1 MVDVVVV
8 VLVVLVVDV
17 VEVVLLV
24 VEVVDVVLVVLVV
37 AVVEVVVAT
46 TVVLVVDVATVVV
59 VVAATVVEVV
69 AGGTHPPAASHTPPA
84 QGVPAVWSS
93 HVAVQQES
101 PGSHRSPAPAS
112 STPSPQRECPAVKA
126 TGFRRG
132 FARTAKVPLMRAHV
146 AASTCALSVALPG
159 SPLHAG
165 QVTTIC
171 VNRLRGLIRAV
182 AVGQPLASVTCE
194 PATVSTSVA
203 GPPSRAM
210 RGAVRRYR
218 PSVQAASAWLHPR
231 TA

>member
-8 VLVVLVVDV
+8 VLVVLVV

-24 VEVVDVVLVVLVV
+24 VEVVDVVLVVL
-37 AVVEVVVAT
+37 VVAT

-146 AASTCALSVALPG
+146 AASTRALSVACPG
-159 SPLHAG
+159 ARC
-165 QVTTIC
+165 T
-171 VNRLRGLIRAV
+171 
-182 AVGQPLASVTCE
+182 
-194 PATVSTSVA
+194 PA
-203 GPPSRAM
+203 R
-210 RGAVRRYR
+210 
-218 PSVQAASAWLHPR
+218 
-231 TA
+231 

>member
-1 MVDVVVV
+1 M
-8 VLVVLVVDV
+8 
-17 VEVVLLV
+17 
-24 VEVVDVVLVVLVV
+24 
-37 AVVEVVVAT
+37 
-46 TVVLVVDVATVVV
+46 
-59 VVAATVVEVV
+59 
-69 AGGTHPPAASHTPPA
+69 
-84 QGVPAVWSS
+84 
-93 HVAVQQES
+93 QQES

-146 AASTCALSVALPG
+146 AASTRALSVALPG

-165 QVTTIC
+165 HMTTIC

-182 AVGQPLASVTCE
+182 VVGQPLASVTCE